1 MSKISLIIG
10 REYFSRVKKKS
21 FIIMTILGPLL
32 MAGIFMIPILM
43 AMYEEEDVLTIKVVD
58 ESGLFAPRF
67 KDSPVLKFQI
77 DTLPLEV
84 VKQLY
89 DPEVTDGILYL
100 PGNFINN
107 TSSVLLFTSKEAN
120 LNMVAALEKTVQAEV
135 EDIKLKAITKEYG
148 MPRDELAKVKSEVQ
162 INARILTDKGEE
174 ESGAELKSV
183 IGFVLAFFIY
193 MSIFIYGTQVLRGV
207 MEEKSNRIVE
217 VIISS
222 IRPFELMLGK
232 IIGIALV
239 GLTQF
244 LLWIVLTFTFSS
256 IATSMFVDSNRIQE
270 QMNQQVT
277 PLGIPI
283 DSQATGV
290 GTTQIAD
297 GVDAIFDKM
306 GTIDYPLILG
316 LFLFYFVGGY
326 LLYASLFAAIGA
338 AVDSDADVQQFML
351 PVTIPMIL
359 SFVVAQNVIQNPD
372 STLAFWFSMIPLTS
386 PIIMLVRV
394 PFGVG
399 AGETVETW
407 ELALS
412 MALLVGGFLLTTFMA
427 GKIYRTGILMYG
439 KKVTWREL
447 GKWLFYKS

>member
-1 MSKISLIIG
+1 MNKISLIIQ

-32 MAGIFMIPILM
+32 MAALFMVPILM
-43 AMYEEEDVLTIKVVD
+43 AMYEEEEVVTIQVID
-58 ESGLFAPRF
+58 ESGLFASRF
-67 KDSPVLKFQI
+67 KDTPTLKFQI

-84 VKQLY
+84 AKQLFN
-89 DPEVTDGILYL
+89 PETDDGILYL

-107 TSSVLLFTSKEAN
+107 NASVLLFTAKQAN

-135 EDIKLKAITKEYG
+135 EDIKLMAITKEYG
-148 MPRDELAKVKSEVQ
+148 LTRAELEKAKSEVK
-162 INARILTDKGEE
+162 INTRILTEKGEE
-174 ESGAELKSV
+174 NSSAELKSI
-183 IGFVLAFFIY
+183 IGFILAFMIY
-193 MSIFIYGTQVLRGV
+193 MSIFLYGTQVLRGV

-222 IRPFELMLGK
+222 VKPFQLMLGK
-232 IIGIALV
+232 IVGIALV

-256 IATSMFVDSNRIQE
+256 IATTVFIDPNRIQE
-270 QMNQQVT
+270 QVQQQVT
-277 PLGIPI
+277 PLGTP
-283 DSQATGV
+283 V
-290 GTTQIAD
+290 GPGTAIGQTQQVGD
-297 GVDAIFDKM
+297 GVSEIFAMM
-306 GTIDYPLILG
+306 GSIDYGLILG
-316 LFLFYFVGGY
+316 CFIFFFLGGY
-326 LLYASLFAAIGA
+326 LLYASLFAAIGS
-338 AVDSDADVQQFML
+338 AVDSDSDVQQFML

-394 PFGVG
+394 PFGVE
-399 AGETVETW
+399 AW

-412 MALLVGGFLLTTFMA
+412 MSLLVGGFLLTTFMA

>member
-1 MSKISLIIG
+1 MSKISLIIQ

-32 MAGIFMIPILM
+32 MAGIFMVPILM
-43 AMYEEEDVLTIKVVD
+43 AMYQEEEVLTIKVVD

-67 KDSPVLKFQI
+67 KDTPALKFQL

-84 VKQLY
+84 VKKVF
-89 DPEVTDGILYL
+89 DPESTDGILYL
-100 PGNFINN
+100 PANVINN
-107 TSSVLLFTSKEAN
+107 TGSVLLFTSKQAN
-120 LNMVAALEKTVQAEV
+120 LNMVAALEKTVQGEV

-148 MPRDELAKVKSEVQ
+148 MSREELEKVKTEVK
-162 INARILTDKGEE
+162 INTRVLTDKGEE
-174 ESGAELKSV
+174 ESSAELSTA
-183 IGFVLAFFIY
+183 IGFILAFIIY

-222 IRPFELMLGK
+222 VKPFQLMLGK
-232 IIGIALV
+232 IVGIALV

-256 IATSMFVDSNRIQE
+256 VATSLFVDSNQIE
-270 QMNQQVT
+270 QQMQQQVT
-277 PLGIPI
+277 PLGTPI
-283 DSQATGV
+283 DKSSGVPTASQMETGV
-290 GTTQIAD
+290 EK
-297 GVDAIFDKM
+297 VFDM
-306 GTIDYPLILG
+306 IGSINFPLILG
-316 LFLFYFVGGY
+316 TFLFYFLGGY
-326 LLYASLFAAIGA
+326 LLYASLFAAIGS
-338 AVDSDADVQQFML
+338 AVDSDSDVQQFML

-359 SFVVAQNVIQNPD
+359 SFVVAQNVMQSPD

-394 PFGVG
+394 PFGVE
-399 AGETVETW
+399 AW
-407 ELALS
+407 ELVLS
-412 MALLVGGFLLTTFMA
+412 MALLVGGFLFTTFLA
-427 GKIYRTGILMYG
+427 GKIYRTGILLYG
-439 KKVTWREL
+439 KKVTWKEL